1 MTTEP
6 PLTAEVKPPAALDPH
21 ELAAW
26 RDAQAATPHLRRAFF
41 TPGFAR
47 ACGEAWPGAR
57 VAVFRQGGD
66 IVAFFP
72 FQFVGMIERQVGLAE
87 RIGGGM
93 SDHAGLIARPG
104 FRIAPDVM
112 LRMAG
117 IGAMFVDHLTE
128 GQEAFGLA
136 AEESR
141 PGHVIDL
148 AAGPEA
154 YFATLAAANKGF
166 LADTERRMRR
176 LEKEH
181 GAASFTFSD
190 APTWSEVQSL
200 IDAKR
205 AQYARTGAGDS
216 FADPA
221 KLALVRALVAA
232 ADPDCR
238 PVLTTL
244 AAGGRVLARHLGLL
258 HAGHLSYWFPVYD
271 PEAQKVSPGR
281 MLLWETIRAADR
293 HGVIW
298 IDRGEG
304 DNQAKQD
311 FSTGVQLFGRAR
323 WRAAG
328 MRGLAADAF
337 QRARWRLAG

>member
-1 MTTEP
+1 MSNRP
-6 PLTAEVKPPAALDPH
+6 ALAAEVKPPAALDPH
-21 ELAAW
+21 ERAAW
-26 RDAQAATPHLRRAFF
+26 ADAQAATPHLRRAFF
-41 TPGFAR
+41 TAGFAR
-47 ACGEAWPGAR
+47 ACGEAWPSAR
-57 VAVFRQGGD
+57 VAVFRESGE
-66 IVAFFP
+66 IAAFFP
-72 FQFVGMIERQVGLAE
+72 FQFAGPWERRMGLAE
-87 RIGGGM
+87 RIGGSM
-93 SDHAGLIARPG
+93 SDHAGVIARPG
-104 FRIAPDVM
+104 FRIAPDV
-112 LRMAG
+112 LLWKAG

-128 GQEAFGLA
+128 GQEAFGLST
-136 AEESR
+136 EEAR

-148 AAGPEA
+148 AAGPAA
-154 YFATLAAANKGF
+154 YFAALGAANKGF

-176 LEKEH
+176 LEKEY
-181 GAASFTFSD
+181 GAARFTFTDQPSWGD
-190 APTWSEVQSL
+190 VQSL
-200 IDAKR
+200 IEVKR
-205 AQYARTGAGDS
+205 AQYARTGVGDS

-221 KLALVRALVAA
+221 KLALVRALVTA

-293 HGVIW
+293 HGVTW

-311 FSTGVQLFGRAR
+311 FSTGVQQFGRAR
-323 WRAAG
+323 WRAG
-328 MRGLAADAF
+328 GVRGFAADAF
-337 QRARWRLAG
+337 QRVRWRLAE

>member
-1 MTTEP
+1 V
-6 PLTAEVKPPAALDPH
+6 VKPPAALDQH

-26 RDAQAATPHLRRAFF
+26 RDAQAETPHLRRAFF

-57 VAVFRQGGD
+57 VAVFREGGE
-66 IVAFFP
+66 IAAFFP
-72 FQFVGMIERQVGLAE
+72 FQFAGAVERQVGLAE
-87 RIGGGM
+87 RIGGSM
-93 SDHAGLIARPG
+93 SDHAGLVARPG
-104 FRIAPDVM
+104 FRITSDVL
-112 LRMAG
+112 LREAG

-128 GQEAFGLA
+128 GQETFGLVA
-136 AEESR
+136 DDVR
-141 PGHVIDL
+141 LGHVIDL
-148 AAGPEA
+148 AAGPDA
-154 YFATLAAANKGF
+154 YFAALADTNKGF

-176 LEKEH
+176 LEREY
-181 GAASFTFSD
+181 GTATFSFTCEPEWD
-190 APTWSEVQSL
+190 DVQAL

-205 AQYARTGAGDS
+205 AQYARTGVADS

-221 KLALVRALVAA
+221 KLDLIRALVTA
-232 ADPDCR
+232 ADPDCKA
-238 PVLTTL
+238 VLTMLT
-244 AAGGRVLARHLGLL
+244 AGGHVLARHLGLL

-281 MLLWETIRAADR
+281 MLLWETIRAAGR
-293 HGVIW
+293 HGIIW

-311 FSTGVQLFGRAR
+311 FSTGIQHFGRAR
-323 WRAAG
+323 WRASG
-328 MRGLAADAF
+328 VRGLAADLF